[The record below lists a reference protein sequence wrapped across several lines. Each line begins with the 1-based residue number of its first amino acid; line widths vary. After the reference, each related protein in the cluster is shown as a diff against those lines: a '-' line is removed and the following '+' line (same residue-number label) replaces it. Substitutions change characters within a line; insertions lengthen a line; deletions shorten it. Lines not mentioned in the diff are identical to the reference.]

1 MNSKNKTLKF
11 HVSLPIKL
19 YAVVMFTF
27 LIGLMLYGGL
37 NSDIVA
43 IKLLMIGII
52 PCLLLICHLITEG
65 LWIYNNQIEKKTLFG
80 NKILHIKNISSY
92 GIVRMSGFKYELVSK
107 SEYDRL
113 RLSFNTK
120 NLDYIFNSPNNLI
133 YISTKAD
140 YQPGKFILGN
150 SKDTITYN
158 YTTKLYNALEELILE
173 K

>member
-1 MNSKNKTLKF
+1 M
-11 HVSLPIKL
+11 V
-19 YAVVMFTF
+19 
-27 LIGLMLYGGL
+27 GL
-37 NSDIVA
+37 
-43 IKLLMIGII
+43 
-52 PCLLLICHLITEG
+52 H
-65 LWIYNNQIEKKTLFG
+65 
-80 NKILHIKNISSY
+80 